1 MGKYDQEEGSDLI
14 VDENHIKKR
23 LHLQQAI
30 EQQWESLLPSIRI
43 QIKKLNLA
51 TDPTSIEDLTQE
63 ILNDAIVQA
72 LKNYDKY
79 DSDRPLFPWLR
90 KIAFNQALM
99 LRRRRNLEEQH
110 ITLVAD
116 ETNMLTEKMGSEKM
130 TEEEMF
136 GLLYQTSNVNF
147 DDKMTLNDLLS
158 LVKDSDR
165 QVLELTFKQGL
176 RGKALAAKLG
186 ISEGAAWVRLSR
198 AIKRLYEAYI
208 QNQRLSGEE

>member
-1 MGKYDQEEGSDLI
+1 VGKRDQEETDLI
-14 VDENHIKKR
+14 VDEQHITGY
-23 LHLQQAI
+23 LHLYRAI
-30 EQQWESLLPSIRI
+30 EQHWEELLPSIRV

-51 TDPTSIEDLTQE
+51 TDPASVEDLAQE
-63 ILNDAIVQA
+63 ILNDTIAQA

-79 DSDRPLFPWLR
+79 DSDRPVFPWLR

-99 LRRRRNLEEQH
+99 LRRRRNLEDEH
-110 ITLVAD
+110 VTLVAD
-116 ETNMLTEKMGSEKM
+116 ETKKLTEEIDFEKM

-136 GLLYQTSNVNF
+136 GLLYHTSNIDF
-147 DDKMTLNDLLS
+147 DSKLALNDLLS

-165 QVLELTFKQGL
+165 EVLELAFEHGL
-176 RGKALAAKLG
+176 RGQDLAAKLG

-198 AIKRLYEAYI
+198 AIARLREAYI